1 MDRAVRHTQLP
12 HHPGRLTQ
20 AMPHEKP
27 HTKPPIYGVAVD
39 QGSGLG
45 EAIRQARGENAQ
57 DDDLFAFKKT
67 VVEVL
72 SPATSM
78 LLVDAAYGRE
88 LLPHFEPACDKL
100 LAYEA
105 DVYRMSD
112 EDRITLLPDN
122 LTIGD
127 FEALGVSRLKF
138 FLYYAPRSTSGL
150 NERKQQIV
158 RDIGREC
165 AERGIEFLF
174 EPLVYDEQLTDAASP
189 EFAALKPDL
198 VREAT
203 ATFADPQFNV
213 DILKVEIPVNLSF
226 VEGFGQASMS
236 REAALKAFQDAAGAA
251 GDIPIVY
258 LSAGVSFD
266 WFEASLRLA
275 REAGVQ
281 AAGFMCGRAVW
292 SDGIAKFGEYGRDG
306 LSQWLWTEGRTR
318 VEKLK
323 AAL

>member
-1 MDRAVRHTQLP
+1 
-12 HHPGRLTQ
+12 
-20 AMPHEKP
+20 MPNEKP
-27 HTKPPIYGVAVD
+27 HTELPIYGVAVD

-45 EAIRQARGENAQ
+45 DAIRKARGANAR
-57 DDDLFAFKKT
+57 DDDLFTFKKT
-67 VVEVL
+67 VVEKL
-72 SPATSM
+72 SPSTSM

-88 LLPHFEPACDKL
+88 LLPHFDPACDKL

-122 LTIGD
+122 LSIAD

-150 NERKQQIV
+150 NERKQRIV
-158 RDIGREC
+158 RDIGNEC

-174 EPLVYDEQLTDAASP
+174 EPLVYDEQITDAASP
-189 EFAALKPDL
+189 EFAAMKPDL

-203 ATFADPQFNV
+203 AIFADPQFNI
-213 DILKVEIPVNLSF
+213 DLLKVEIPVNLNY

-236 REAALKAFQDAAGAA
+236 REAALRAFRDAAQAA

-266 WFEASLRLA
+266 WFESSLRLA
-275 REAGVQ
+275 RQAGVQ

-292 SDGIAKFGEYGRDG
+292 SDGIAEFGKGGIDG
-306 LSQWLWTEGRTR
+306 LSQWLESEGRDR